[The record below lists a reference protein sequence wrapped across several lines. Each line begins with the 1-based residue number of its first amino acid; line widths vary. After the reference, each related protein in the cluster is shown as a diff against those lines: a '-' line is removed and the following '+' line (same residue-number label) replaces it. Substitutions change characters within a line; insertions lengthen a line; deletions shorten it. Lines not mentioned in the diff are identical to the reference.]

1 MITVDVEPA
10 GRFTDTRGRWL
21 LVAAPAGGRGPRTR
35 EYRRRQRARYTP
47 GSPSVHAEPAV
58 QTLIRLFLKGLAALV
73 PIVLTVA
80 ILVWLAGMAEAGM
93 GRLIRLVLPED
104 FYVPGMGLLA
114 GVALVVIVGLLSQL
128 WLFKRLFDLGEEVLN
143 RMPLV
148 KTVYRAIKDFIDY
161 FGGDGK
167 EPRKVVRVTHPELP
181 ITMLG
186 FVTREDFRDL
196 PFGGEDEIAV
206 YFPMSYQ
213 IGGYTLFIPRDW
225 AEPLDMGFEDAMR
238 LILTAAISRRSGR
251 AS

>member
-1 MITVDVEPA
+1 M
-10 GRFTDTRGRWL
+10 
-21 LVAAPAGGRGPRTR
+21 
-35 EYRRRQRARYTP
+35 
-47 GSPSVHAEPAV
+47 

-104 FYVPGMGLLA
+104 AYVPGMGLLA
-114 GVALVVIVGLLSQL
+114 GLAVVVMVGLLSQL
-128 WLFKRLFDLGEEVLN
+128 WLFKRLFDLGEGVLN

-167 EPRKVVRVTHPELP
+167 GPRKVVRVAHPELS
-181 ITMLG
+181 IAMLG

-196 PFGGEDEIAV
+196 PFGGEGEIAV

-225 AEPLDMGFEDAMR
+225 AEPVNMSFEDAMR
-238 LILTAAISRRSGR
+238 LILTAAISRHSGR
-251 AS
+251 ASS